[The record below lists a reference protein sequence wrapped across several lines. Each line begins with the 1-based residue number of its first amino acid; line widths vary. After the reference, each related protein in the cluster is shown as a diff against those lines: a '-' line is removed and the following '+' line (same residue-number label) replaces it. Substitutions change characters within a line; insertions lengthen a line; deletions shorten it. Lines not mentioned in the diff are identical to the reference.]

1 MSSPAASAKNDSN
14 AASASAA
21 ATGLAP
27 AVVPL
32 MAIAMFIN
40 YVDRGNLAT
49 AGPLVK
55 GELHLSGAAFGL
67 LISAFFWSYV
77 PAQIFTAWLAERFNA
92 YRVLAFSL
100 ALWSVSTIATGFATG
115 FVSLLVLRLLL
126 GLGEGGM
133 FPASSKLIGQHL
145 PGEKMGAANGLIGVG
160 LALGPAAG
168 TLVGG
173 LLMAKY
179 GWRPVFLIF
188 GVVSILWLI
197 PWQIVTRHASAAS
210 APAHREPPGFLAI
223 LARREAWG
231 VCLGHFCNNFAFYF
245 FISWMPLYLTQSR
258 GFSVP
263 QMAQIGGAVYLV
275 YAASCYL
282 VGKVSDALMARGVS
296 ATRVRKGALFINCTL
311 VFASL
316 LCAGFGNTALCIAAL
331 LVAGFA
337 FGFATTTIYC
347 VGQTIAGPRVAGKWV
362 GVQNCA
368 GNVAGIVA
376 PWLTGVVVD
385 ATGQYVWAFVIAG
398 SVALTGLLGWV
409 VIIRKV
415 EPLDWSSAKA

>member
-1 MSSPAASAKNDSN
+1 MSSEAASAKST
-14 AASASAA
+14 AAPSAA
-21 ATGLAP
+21 AAAGLAP

-55 GELHLSGAAFGL
+55 SELHLSGTAFGL

-77 PAQIFTAWLAERFNA
+77 PAQIFTAWLAERYNA

-100 ALWSVSTIATGFATG
+100 GLWSISTIATGFAAG
-115 FVSLLVLRLLL
+115 FTFLLVLRLLL

-160 LALGPAAG
+160 LALGPAFG
-168 TLVGG
+168 TFVGG
-173 LLMAKY
+173 LLMAKF

-188 GVVSILWLI
+188 GVASLLWLI
-197 PWQIVTRHASAAS
+197 PWQLATRHASAQAK
-210 APAHREPPGFLAI
+210 APTPGETPSFLAI

-231 VCLGHFCNNFAFYF
+231 ACLGHFCNNFAFYF
-245 FISWMPLYLTQSR
+245 FISWLPLYLTQAR
-258 GFSVP
+258 GFSVA

-282 VGKVSDALMARGVS
+282 VGKVSDAWMARGAS
-296 ATRVRKGALFINCTL
+296 ATRVRKTALVINCTL
-311 VFASL
+311 VFTSL
-316 LCAGFGNTALCIAAL
+316 LCAGLGNIQLCIAAL
-331 LVAGFA
+331 LVSGFA

-368 GNVAGIVA
+368 GNFAGIVA
-376 PWLTGVVVD
+376 PIITGFVVD
-385 ATGQYVWAFVIAG
+385 STGQFVWAFVIAG
-398 SVALTGLLGWV
+398 VVALTGLLGWV
-409 VIIRKV
+409 VLIRKV
-415 EPLDWSSAKA
+415 EPLDWSGVKA